1 MTPQQIKTQFGRAL
15 SQISKGQLDPAE
27 VTLKSLL
34 LPTKGA
40 PEVHFHLSRI
50 AEARGDT
57 KAQALELDRALAK
70 KPYEKTLLKSAIEAY
85 SRLEASDKVL
95 GLYDRLISAD
105 PKSNQPR
112 GEKAV
117 YLQHLGRFDEAE
129 KILRSLVKRVPRNGE
144 IYRVLGSGRKM
155 PKGDPLLEQMLSL
168 WKDDQLPE
176 MSRMHLGFALAKAV
190 EDIGATE
197 KVFVYLNRANA
208 LQRQQAPYDPAE
220 REAEWRAYLDAQE
233 SDDYTT
239 LGHDQAPR
247 AVFVTGMPR
256 SGTTLVEQIIASH
269 SQAHAGGEMGHA
281 LKQAVAQF
289 GPAQKMTPLAK
300 LSEAKLSHW
309 AEAYTRLVRRD
320 TGQTEGV
327 VTDKSIQTHMV
338 FGLIARGL
346 PGARIIVV
354 HRDPRDTALSI
365 YKNHFKLGTH
375 RYATDLA
382 DIADAIKMFRR
393 SVEHWKQRIPDRIHE
408 VRYDDLVSDPEPN
421 ARALVD
427 AAGLDWEEACLNFH
441 NSKSGV
447 KTLSLMQVRQPIHAG
462 RREAWRKYERE
473 LAPFIEAWGD
483 EPWD

>member
-1 MTPQQIKTQFGRAL
+1 MTPQQIKTQFARAL
-15 SQISKGQLDPAE
+15 TQIEKGQLAPAE
-27 VTLKSLL
+27 GTLKALL

-40 PEVHFHLSRI
+40 AEIHFHLARI

-57 KAQALELDRALAK
+57 HAQIRELQRALEK
-70 KPYEKTLLKSAIEAY
+70 KPAEKILLHAAIEAH
-85 SRLEASDKVL
+85 SRLGNTDAVL
-95 GLYDRLISAD
+95 GLHDRLIALEPQSY
-105 PKSNQPR
+105 QPR

-117 YLQHLGRFDEAE
+117 YLQHVGRFDEAE
-129 KILRSLVKRVPRNGE
+129 KILRALLKRVPRDGE

-155 PKGDPLLEQMLSL
+155 PKGDPLIETMLGL
-168 WKDDQLPE
+168 WKDDQLPDA
-176 MSRMHLGFALAKAV
+176 SRMHLGFALAKAM
-190 EDIGATE
+190 EEIGETS
-197 KVFVYLNRANA
+197 KVFGYLNKANA
-208 LQRQQAPYDPAE
+208 LQRKLAPFDPEE
-220 REAEWRAYLDAQE
+220 RDAEWRAFLDAQE
-233 SDDYTT
+233 TDDYAT
-239 LGHDQAPR
+239 LGSEQSPR

-269 SQAHAGGEMGHA
+269 SEAHAGGEMGHA
-281 LKQAVAQF
+281 LKQAVMHF
-289 GPAQKMTPLAK
+289 GPAHKMAPLAK
-300 LSEAKLSHW
+300 LSSTKLGRW

-320 TGQTEGV
+320 TGQTGGV

-346 PGARIIVV
+346 PGARLIVV

-393 SVEHWKQRIPDRIHE
+393 SVAHWKARIPDRIHE
-408 VRYDDLVSDPEPN
+408 VRYDDLVADPDPN

-427 AAGLDWEEACLNFH
+427 AAGLEWEDACLNFH
-441 NSKSGV
+441 TSKQNV

-462 RREAWRKYERE
+462 RREAWRKYKTE